1 MCSYGEIKIRFGRML
16 GACKVPERREAKLIV
31 DGGSFIS
38 KLGSQKKY
46 KQEKKKTG
54 TAVLN
59 T

>member
-1 MCSYGEIKIRFGRML
+1 ML

-46 KQEKKKTG
+46 KQERKKTG